1 MDKSRPT
8 IWLEDLEGHREP
20 ALYYLT
26 SEDEPAGPHLICDW
40 NGPPTN
46 YEEFDIDLICKMI
59 ECTPMNTNKH
69 SSSDNSASSD
79 INQYLS
85 RTTLDNKE
93 QQTQGVFIDDNV
105 EFNNQQQDD
114 SQHPYHT
121 ILPETSRSPN
131 NLLVENDGSR
141 LEFLTVPP
149 LVASL
154 LKRQL
159 QLQAKVMAQNDKP
172 FTIAEEESETECS
185 SKSGNIKKKQT

>member
-1 MDKSRPT
+1 MDQSRPT

-40 NGPPTN
+40 NGSPTN
-46 YEEFDIDLICKMI
+46 YDEFNIDLICKMI
-59 ECTPMNTNKH
+59 ECSPMDIHNSNNDEESRNVITGEFLKTIDMTEQSEDVMIN
-69 SSSDNSASSD
+69 DNNSIRLQNLVNAD
-79 INQYLS
+79 
-85 RTTLDNKE
+85 
-93 QQTQGVFIDDNV
+93 
-105 EFNNQQQDD
+105 
-114 SQHPYHT
+114 HPYHT
-121 ILPETSRSPN
+121 ILSETSQSPN

-159 QLQAKVMAQNDKP
+159 QLQARIMAKKDRP
-172 FTIAEEESETECS
+172 FTIAEEDSESEGTS
-185 SKSGNIKKKQT
+185 SINRIEKNKL

>member
-1 MDKSRPT
+1 MDQSRPT

-40 NGPPTN
+40 NGSPTN
-46 YEEFDIDLICKMI
+46 YDEFNIDLICKMI
-59 ECTPMNTNKH
+59 ECSPMDIHNSNNDKESRNVITGEFLKTIDMTEQSEDVMIN
-69 SSSDNSASSD
+69 DNNSIRLQNLVDAD
-79 INQYLS
+79 
-85 RTTLDNKE
+85 
-93 QQTQGVFIDDNV
+93 
-105 EFNNQQQDD
+105 
-114 SQHPYHT
+114 HPYHT
-121 ILPETSRSPN
+121 ILPETSQSPN

-159 QLQAKVMAQNDKP
+159 QLQARIMAKKDRP
-172 FTIAEEESETECS
+172 FTIAEEDSESEGTS
-185 SKSGNIKKKQT
+185 SINRIEKNKL